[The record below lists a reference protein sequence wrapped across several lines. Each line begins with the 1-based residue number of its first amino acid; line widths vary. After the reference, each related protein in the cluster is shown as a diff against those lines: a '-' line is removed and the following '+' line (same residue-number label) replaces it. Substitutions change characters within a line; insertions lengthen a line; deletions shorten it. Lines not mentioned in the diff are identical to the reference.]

1 MIFFLADYDTPRTW
15 RVPPMEDAEMVHQ
28 FVKGAKA
35 EEFERRMN
43 ELFKR
48 VGLDYR

>member
-1 MIFFLADYDTPRTW
+1 MTLLEPGWYLQW
-15 RVPPMEDAEMVHQ
+15 EDADMVHQ